1 MGPMSGA
8 ERRRAERHP
17 VNIAGQLFLSDGR
30 GVEVQILN
38 LGTMGALVQIGDLEE
53 AVFEGERAV
62 LDHPSLTEA
71 NAPTED
77 RRRTPGRV
85 VRVELEFLEEGVTRQ
100 LAMHFD
106 GGEPPSGYD
115 PSP

>member
-1 MGPMSGA
+1 MSGS

-17 VNIAGQLFLSDGR
+17 VDISGRLFLSDGR
-30 GVEVQILN
+30 SVDVQIKN
-38 LGTMGALVQIGDLEE
+38 LGTLGALVQIGDLEE

-62 LDHPSLTEA
+62 LDHPRLTDGNE
-71 NAPTED
+71 PTEEHV
-77 RRRTPGRV
+77 RTAGRI

-106 GGEPPSGYD
+106 GGEPPDGYD